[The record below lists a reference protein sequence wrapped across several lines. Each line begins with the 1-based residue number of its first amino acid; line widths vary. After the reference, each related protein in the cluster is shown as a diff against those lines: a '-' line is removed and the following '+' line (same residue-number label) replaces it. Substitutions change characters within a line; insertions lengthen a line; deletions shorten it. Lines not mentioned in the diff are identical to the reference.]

1 MSAAEAAYLV
11 LVLAAFGLYSACLAY
26 VTKG

>member
-1 MSAAEAAYLV
+1 VTTAEIAYLA
-11 LVLAAFGLYSACLAY
+11 LVLAAFGFYSACLAY

>member
-1 MSAAEAAYLV
+1 MTTPEIAYLA
-11 LVLAAFGLYSACLAY
+11 LVLAAFGFYMSCLAY